1 MKTNLTNEQDEQE
14 FYANGE
20 TVAVTPID
28 GEDTF
33 SPFVGT
39 VVGYH
44 NNCVAGESFV
54 MVMDDYNETFEL
66 YGSQV
71 KRV

>member
-1 MKTNLTNEQDEQE
+1 MKNEL
-14 FYANGE
+14 YINGE

-44 NNCVAGESFV
+44 NNCCGDDSFV
-54 MVMDDYNETFEL
+54 MVMDDHDETFEL

-71 KRV
+71 KRVTEK